1 VQTWTVFGP
10 YHTVLSGAEIRAVL
24 YPYRKRTVFGR
35 FLQLYGY
42 NTARRLI
49 AQSHRKRVP
58 KFYPLM
64 LLMMIVLM
72 LKTDHYLLKNKEN
85 ICDDIIS

>member
-1 VQTWTVFGP
+1 MIPRSIKTASFTIRKRTVNVSKTGHLRQYTVQIRTVFGP

-35 FLQLYGY
+35 FLPIYGY

-49 AQSHRKRVP
+49 A
-58 KFYPLM
+58 
-64 LLMMIVLM
+64 
-72 LKTDHYLLKNKEN
+72 
-85 ICDDIIS
+85 

>member
-1 VQTWTVFGP
+1 MMKILRVIPRTIKTASFTIRKRTVNVFKTEHLRQYTVYIRPGFGP

-42 NTARRLI
+42 NTV
-49 AQSHRKRVP
+49 SHLV
-58 KFYPLM
+58 
-64 LLMMIVLM
+64 
-72 LKTDHYLLKNKEN
+72 T
-85 ICDDIIS
+85 